1 MLAKAQS
8 STQVITEHQNSSPS
22 PTTILRN
29 VHSSG
34 NFICSQ
40 RSNTEAPSP
49 VVKYHEPSSNVD
61 TPMNYENNNHYQN
74 QFTYPD
80 DQRSPEQQINYHDQY
95 NNSFNNYQPDQN
107 NSNN

>member
-8 STQVITEHQNSSPS
+8 STQVITEQQNGSPS

-29 VHSSG
+29 VHNSG

-49 VVKYHEPSSNVD
+49 VVKYHEPSSNND
-61 TPMNYENNNHYQN
+61 SQMNYENSNNYQN
-74 QFTYPD
+74 QYNY
-80 DQRSPEQQINYHDQY
+80 QENQQSSEQQINYHDQY
-95 NNSFNNYQPDQN
+95 NNSFNYQQDQN